1 MWKEERIGT
10 SVNIGKRFSFF
21 LGIEKPARVSL
32 RELEGCGKCTGL
44 RNEMSV
50 HSGVSMQ

>member
-1 MWKEERIGT
+1 MWKEKSIGT
-10 SVNIGKRFSFF
+10 SVNIGKRISF
-21 LGIEKPARVSL
+21 LGGIEKPTRVSL